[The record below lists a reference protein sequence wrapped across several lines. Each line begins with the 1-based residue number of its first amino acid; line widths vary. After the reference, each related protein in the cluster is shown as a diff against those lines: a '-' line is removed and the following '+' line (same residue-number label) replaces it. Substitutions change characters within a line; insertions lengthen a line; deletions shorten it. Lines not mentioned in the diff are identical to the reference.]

1 MPTLVSQQ
9 PLDEVA
15 RLINEACEAGDNV
28 SAIAERTGG
37 VTRELVSRLR
47 NGTYDSSP
55 SLDKLVSILDAIGY
69 RVRFEAKNR

>member
-37 VTRELVSRLR
+37 VTRELVFSAQERDLR
-47 NGTYDSSP
+47 FVAFARQARVDS
-55 SLDKLVSILDAIGY
+55 
-69 RVRFEAKNR
+69 